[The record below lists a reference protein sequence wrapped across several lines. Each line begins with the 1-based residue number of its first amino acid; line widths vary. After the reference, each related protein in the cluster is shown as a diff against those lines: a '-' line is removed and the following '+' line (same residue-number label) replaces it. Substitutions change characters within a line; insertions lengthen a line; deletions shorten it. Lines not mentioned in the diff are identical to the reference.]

1 MAKEIYV
8 TKASGE
14 SEQFSLDKLKKSLS
28 RAHATSE
35 EINAITEALL
45 PKLYEGITTKKIYSE
60 AFSTAARTIKAKS
73 RAVLPEKRVNGLWS
87 YRISI

>member
-1 MAKEIYV
+1 MAEAINV

-14 SEQFSLDKLKKSLS
+14 SEQFSLDKLKNSLT
-28 RAHATSE
+28 RAHASIE

-60 AFSTAARTIKAKS
+60 AFRLLRGQSNIKAARYYLKNC
-73 RAVLPEKRVNGLWS
+73 R
-87 YRISI
+87 